1 MVWGHRK
8 NARKIFDLQKL
19 EPASSRRI
27 EKMKLEID
35 RQGLN
40 AEIETLAAISDAEP
54 PAVTRI
60 VFTPTDLKARA
71 WIITCCEEAGLAVR
85 QDAIGNIFARW
96 NGADPA
102 APAVGTGSHID
113 AIPNA
118 GKYDGVVG
126 VLGGLEAIR
135 GLQRS
140 GFRPKNSIELLV
152 FATEEPTRFGIGCLG
167 SRLLSGTL
175 SAEAAAKLKDRDGE
189 TVDEVRRKA
198 GLNGNLQDVKL
209 AKGYYKAFVELHI
222 EQGPLLERA
231 KTSLGIVK
239 SIAAPAS
246 LRVSIEGAGGHA
258 GGVLMPDRKDAL
270 CAAAELI
277 LAIENA
283 ARATGAAD
291 TVATVGVCDVFPGA
305 VNSIPSR
312 VGITLDIR
320 DTDLARRDGAMQ
332 AIERASREI
341 ATKRQVSIQSELLN
355 ADAPADCAPEVRSA
369 LAESCRE
376 HGFPFLEMVSRA
388 YHDSLFVSRIAPTG
402 MLFIPCRN
410 GYSHRPDE
418 YASPEDIA
426 RGALVLAEALAR
438 LSGSAQ

>member
-1 MVWGHRK
+1 
-8 NARKIFDLQKL
+8 
-19 EPASSRRI
+19 
-27 EKMKLEID
+27 MKLEID
-35 RQGLN
+35 QQRLN
-40 AEIETLAAISDAEP
+40 SEIDTLAAISDAEP

-71 WIITCCEEAGLAVR
+71 WMISRCQEAGLTVG

-96 NGADPA
+96 IGTEPA

-135 GLQRS
+135 ALQRN
-140 GFRPKNSIELLV
+140 GFRPRSSIELLV

-175 SAEAAAKLKDRDGE
+175 SAEAAAKVKDRDGE
-189 TVDEVRRKA
+189 SVDEVRRKA
-198 GLNGNLQDVKL
+198 GFNGNLQEVKL
-209 AKGYYKAFVELHI
+209 PKGYYKAFVELHI

-231 KTSLGIVK
+231 QISLGIVK

-246 LRVSIEGAGGHA
+246 LRISIEGAGGHA
-258 GGVLMPDRKDAL
+258 GGVLMPDRRDAL

-277 LAIENA
+277 LAVENA
-283 ARATGAAD
+283 ARTSGAVD

-312 VGITLDIR
+312 VGMTLDIR
-320 DTDLARRDGAMQ
+320 DTDLGRRDSVMQ
-332 AIERASREI
+332 TIERAAQNIS
-341 ATKRQVSIQSELLN
+341 AKRQVSIQSEVLN
-355 ADAPADCAPEVRSA
+355 ADAPADCAPEVRAA
-369 LAESCRE
+369 LSDSCRE
-376 HGFPFLEMVSRA
+376 RGFPFLEIVSRA
-388 YHDSLFVSRIAPTG
+388 YHDSLFLSRIAPTG

-418 YASPEDIA
+418 YAAPEDIA
-426 RGALVLAEALAR
+426 RGALVLAESLAK
-438 LSGSAQ
+438 LSSSSQ